1 MKILYVGRFATPK
14 NNLAIIKICKI
25 LKQDGVSFSL
35 DFYGDAENVDAE
47 GINIKNI
54 FFNDL
59 DGLHEN
65 IRYNGY
71 ADKID
76 IFSINYDFLI
86 LPSFWEGF
94 PVVMLEAAKN
104 GIIPICSDIQT
115 GPREFIAN
123 INNYTS
129 ELVYP
134 FIGQG
139 GVLLKCPVDDFDF
152 KEWASCL
159 ESIYS
164 NKELLNKLKYSV
176 KINCKEFSFENYLL
190 NWEEFLDSFATSIN
204 Y

>member
-152 KEWASCL
+152 KEWANCL

-176 KINCKEFSFENYLL
+176 KENCIQDFFSL
-190 NWEEFLDSFATSIN
+190 
-204 Y
+204 

>member
-1 MKILYVGRFATPK
+1 M
-14 NNLAIIKICKI
+14 
-25 LKQDGVSFSL
+25 
-35 DFYGDAENVDAE
+35 
-47 GINIKNI
+47 
-54 FFNDL
+54 
-59 DGLHEN
+59 
-65 IRYNGY
+65 
-71 ADKID
+71 
-76 IFSINYDFLI
+76 I

-123 INNYTS
+123 INDYTS

-176 KINCKEFSFENYLL
+176 KINCIEFSFENYLL

>member
-1 MKILYVGRFATPK
+1 MKILYVGRFAKPK
-14 NNLAIIKICKI
+14 NNLSIIKICKI
-25 LKQDGVSFSL
+25 LKQDGVFFSL
-35 DFYGDAENVDAE
+35 DFYGDAENVDTE
-47 GINIKNI
+47 GIKIKNF
-54 FFNDL
+54 FFNEL
-59 DGLHEN
+59 DGLHQN

-71 ADKID
+71 VDKID

-123 INNYTS
+123 IHDYTS

-139 GVLLKCPVDDFDF
+139 GVLLKCPINDVDF
-152 KEWASCL
+152 KEWANCL

-176 KINCKEFSFENYLL
+176 KINCIEFSFENYLL

>member
-14 NNLAIIKICKI
+14 NNLAIIEICKI
-25 LKQDGVSFSL
+25 LKRDGVSFSL

-47 GINIKNI
+47 GINIKNS
-54 FFNDL
+54 FFKNL

-71 ADKID
+71 VDKIY

-123 INNYTS
+123 INDYTS

-139 GVLLKCPVDDFDF
+139 GVLLKCPVDDVDF
-152 KEWASCL
+152 EEWANCL
-159 ESIYS
+159 EYIYS
-164 NKELLNKLKYSV
+164 NKELLNKLKNSV
-176 KINCKEFSFENYLL
+176 KLNCKQFSFENYRL
-190 NWEEFLDSFATSIN
+190 NWEDFLDSFASN
-204 Y
+204 D

>member
-115 GPREFIAN
+115 GPREFISN

-176 KINCKEFSFENYLL
+176 KINCIEFSFENYLL

>member
-76 IFSINYDFLI
+76 IFSINHNRAMDIALTIMEKLVCSGIHNDSRNLGANYVLCALTLVSADAALS
-86 LPSFWEGF
+86 LPWLFQS
-94 PVVMLEAAKN
+94 
-104 GIIPICSDIQT
+104 
-115 GPREFIAN
+115 
-123 INNYTS
+123 
-129 ELVYP
+129 
-134 FIGQG
+134 
-139 GVLLKCPVDDFDF
+139 VL
-152 KEWASCL
+152 
-159 ESIYS
+159 
-164 NKELLNKLKYSV
+164 
-176 KINCKEFSFENYLL
+176 
-190 NWEEFLDSFATSIN
+190 
-204 Y
+204 

>member
-86 LPSFWEGF
+86 LQSFWEGF

-176 KINCKEFSFENYLL
+176 KINCIEFSFENYLL

>member
-1 MKILYVGRFATPK
+1 MKILYVGRFAKPK
-14 NNLAIIKICKI
+14 NNLSIIKICKI
-25 LKQDGVSFSL
+25 LKQDGVFFSL
-35 DFYGDAENVDAE
+35 DFYGDAENVDTE
-47 GINIKNI
+47 GIKLKNF
-54 FFNDL
+54 FFNEL
-59 DGLHEN
+59 DGLHQN

-71 ADKID
+71 VDKID

-104 GIIPICSDIQT
+104 GIIPICSDIHT

-139 GVLLKCPVDDFDF
+139 GVLLKCPVDDVDF
-152 KEWASCL
+152 KEWANCL
-159 ESIYS
+159 ELIYS

-176 KINCKEFSFENYLL
+176 KMNCKEFSFENYRL
-190 NWEEFLDSFATSIN
+190 NWEDFLGSFPSN
-204 Y
+204 D

>member
-94 PVVMLEAAKN
+94 PVVMLEN

-176 KINCKEFSFENYLL
+176 KINCIEFSFENYLL

>member
-1 MKILYVGRFATPK
+1 MKILYVGRFAAPK

-25 LKQDGVSFSL
+25 LKHDGISFSL
-35 DFYGDAENVDAE
+35 DFYGDAENVDNE
-47 GINIKNI
+47 GINIKKS
-54 FFNDL
+54 FLNDL
-59 DGLHEN
+59 DGLNKN
-65 IRYNGY
+65 IKYSGY
-71 ADKID
+71 VDKID
-76 IFSINYDFLI
+76 IFSLNYDFLI

-123 INNYTS
+123 INEYTS

-139 GVLLKCPVDDFDF
+139 GVLLKCPVNDVDF
-152 KEWASCL
+152 KEWANCL

-176 KINCKEFSFENYLL
+176 KRNCKEFSFENYRL
-190 NWEEFLDSFATSIN
+190 NWENFLDSLSSSIT

>member
-1 MKILYVGRFATPK
+1 MKILYVGRFAKPK
-14 NNLAIIKICKI
+14 NNLSIIKICKI
-25 LKQDGVSFSL
+25 LKQDGVFFSL
-35 DFYGDAENVDAE
+35 DFYGDAENVDTE
-47 GINIKNI
+47 GIKLKNF
-54 FFNDL
+54 FFNEL
-59 DGLHEN
+59 DGLHQN

-71 ADKID
+71 VDKID

-139 GVLLKCPVDDFDF
+139 GVLLKCPVDDVDF
-152 KEWASCL
+152 KEWANCL
-159 ESIYS
+159 ELIYS

-176 KINCKEFSFENYLL
+176 KMNCKEFSFENYRL
-190 NWEEFLDSFATSIN
+190 NWEDFLGSFPSN
-204 Y
+204 D

>member
-1 MKILYVGRFATPK
+1 MKILYVGRFAKPK
-14 NNLAIIKICKI
+14 NNLSIIKICKI
-25 LKQDGVSFSL
+25 LKQDGVFFSL

-176 KINCKEFSFENYLL
+176 KINCIEFSFENYLL

>member
-159 ESIYS
+159 ECIYS

-176 KINCKEFSFENYLL
+176 KINCLEFSFENYLL

>member
-176 KINCKEFSFENYLL
+176 KINCIEFSFENYII